1 MFKSKR
7 RKFLLGKKG
16 VTLVE
21 CIVAVAMLAII
32 GLMAYTMFSTGF
44 TNIQR
49 GNEDIKSAADSTVV
63 LVSQTKPSG
72 YEGTLT
78 EERGTYTFK
87 FQTPDGTYQELAVT
101 GTYYTYT
108 DAHGNEYVTFVPDE
122 D

>member
-21 CIVAVAMLAII
+21 CIVAVAMLAVI

-49 GNEDIKSAADSTVV
+49 GNEDLKSASDSTVV
-63 LVSQTKPSG
+63 LISKNKPSD
-72 YEGTLT
+72 YAGTLT

-87 FQTPDGTYQELAVT
+87 FRMPDGSYQDIEVT

-122 D
+122 E

>member
-1 MFKSKR
+1 MFKLKR
-7 RKFLLGKKG
+7 KKHLLGKKG

-49 GNEDIKSAADSTVV
+49 GNEDLKSASDATVV
-63 LVSQTKPSG
+63 LIAPDKPENASIVSAEAGTITI
-72 YEGTLT
+72 EGVSV
-78 EERGTYTFK
+78 
-87 FQTPDGTYQELAVT
+87 P